1 MLGPVEIAAV
11 LAATKNTIDIF
22 DKISG
27 QVKSVLFKYKKE
39 PEGGDDRWRYKI
51 SADDKQIVVK
61 QDGRTIQTLT
71 GPELETKLKPED
83 LRHIKVY
90 EASMQK
96 YYKRWQ
102 QLYPKKDASADE
114 LINMK
119 LEEQLTDQVKKMKE
133 DLVGIVDFLQSIGVH
148 LDDHYVQ
155 VRDVVKRLDTAN

>member
-1 MLGPVEIAAV
+1 MLTPVEIGAL
-11 LAATKNTIDIF
+11 LAATKSAVDIF

-27 QVKSVLFKYKKE
+27 QVKSVLFKGKKE

-51 SADDKQIVVK
+51 SVDEKSIVVK
-61 QDGRTIQTLT
+61 QDGRTVQTLT
-71 GPELETKLKPED
+71 RPELESRLKPD
-83 LRHIKVY
+83 HLGHVKVY

-114 LINMK
+114 LVNIK
-119 LEEQLTDQVKKMKE
+119 LEEQLTDQVRKMKD

-148 LDDHYVQ
+148 LDDHYDQ
-155 VRDVVKRLDTAN
+155 VRDVVKRLDAAA